1 MFGTALFAMA
11 VLAAFAATS
20 RPFRAAGPRAFVH
33 AGLFAAI
40 IGTGSAAGLVSLVF
54 LADRLV
60 DAPDP
65 GAMLH
70 FADLI
75 DSAVLVIWLLFGVLG
90 GLLSSVLACVFT
102 SEGASGP
109 SPVQGRMRS
118 FAGWCLILAAIVS
131 LVLPI
136 PVVHMILTTA
146 DAARAASG
154 A

>member
-1 MFGTALFAMA
+1 MF
-11 VLAAFAATS
+11 VLAAFAAS
-20 RPFRAAGPRAFVH
+20 ARPFRAAGPRAFVH
-33 AGLFAAI
+33 AGLFATI

-65 GAMLH
+65 GVMLD

-75 DSAVLVIWLLFGVLG
+75 DSAVLVIWLLFGALG

-102 SEGASGP
+102 SVETAQR
-109 SPVQGRMRS
+109 SPAQGWLRS
-118 FAGWCLILAAIVS
+118 FAGWCLIWAAIVS
-131 LVLPI
+131 LVLPVA
-136 PVVHMILTTA
+136 VVHMILTTA
-146 DAARAASG
+146 DAARAATG